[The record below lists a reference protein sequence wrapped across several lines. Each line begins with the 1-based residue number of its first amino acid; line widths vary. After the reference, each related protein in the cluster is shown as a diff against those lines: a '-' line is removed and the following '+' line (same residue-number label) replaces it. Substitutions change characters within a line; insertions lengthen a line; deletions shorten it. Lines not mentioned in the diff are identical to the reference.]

1 MWMGLPSSILSA
13 VWQIL
18 FVNMI
23 RFTPLRTPVNK
34 DFWQLMAKIK
44 DFPSGKKKSIDAC
57 SDANGHNGTN
67 LLIELALRLT
77 QW

>member
-1 MWMGLPSSILSA
+1 MNGPTFIDSKCSLTNPVCEHDPVFPSED
-13 VWQIL
+13 
-18 FVNMI
+18 
-23 RFTPLRTPVNK
+23 PTPVNK
-34 DFWQLMAKIK
+34 DFWLLMAKLK

-77 QW
+77 Q